1 MNKKLADDIK
11 SWAKEIG
18 FCEVGI
24 TDPNLSQYK
33 SHFDDWLTN
42 GYQAGMNFMNR
53 HQTKRLNPQELMAQT
68 KSIICVAVAHKTC
81 NHTLSSRGLTA
92 GSRKQQLNSLD
103 PGSTD
108 WVRDD
113 KPLKEIASSYV
124 TKCDYHKVIHEKL
137 QQLADKITSVVDNF
151 SYRAFCD
158 SAPVLEKALAE
169 KAGIGWIGKYTCLL
183 TKQHGSQIFLGELFT
198 NLELP
203 FDHACENYCKTCN
216 KCIQACPTK
225 ALKDPQTLD
234 AKLCI
239 AYLTIEHQGSIP
251 IELRKLIG
259 QRIAGC
265 DECQL
270 SCPWNHGMQR
280 IPKNYAQTLIKLFN
294 WSEAEFLTNTQET
307 AIIRMGY
314 ERWLRN
320 IAVALGNSPSSPEII
335 VTLKNRLNY
344 PSPMVQEHVQW
355 ALEQQTRSCHPEA
368 KPKDLIEA

>member
-1 MNKKLADDIK
+1 MNKQLANDIK

-33 SHFDDWLTN
+33 SHFDDWLAN

-68 KSIICVAVAHKTC
+68 KSIICVSVNHQTC
-81 NHTLSSRGLTA
+81 NFSHHTHDYS
-92 GSRKQQLNSLD
+92 
-103 PGSTD
+103 
-108 WVRDD
+108 
-113 KPLKEIASSYV
+113 IASSYV
-124 TKCDYHKVIHEKL
+124 TKCDYHKIIHEKL
-137 QQLADKITSVVDNF
+137 QQLADKITSAVNNF

-216 KCIQACPTK
+216 KCIEACPTK
-225 ALKDPQTLD
+225 ALKGSQILD

-280 IPKNYAQTLIKLFN
+280 HPKNYAQTLIKLFN
-294 WSEAEFLTNTQET
+294 WSEAEFLTNTEET
-307 AIIRMGY
+307 AIRRIGY

-335 VTLKNRLNY
+335 ATLKNRLNY

-355 ALEQQTRSCHPEA
+355 AFEQH
-368 KPKDLIEA
+368 L